1 MKVLEILRLTTDEVT
16 HRLKKDWEADIRTAD
31 QNETHLIMMGDFLT
45 NGIVKQ
51 FPEKFK

>member
-1 MKVLEILRLTTDEVT
+1 MNKY
-16 HRLKKDWEADIRTAD
+16 LKDINTKLD
-31 QNETHLIMMGDFLT
+31 FITSKGVYNNMGDFLT